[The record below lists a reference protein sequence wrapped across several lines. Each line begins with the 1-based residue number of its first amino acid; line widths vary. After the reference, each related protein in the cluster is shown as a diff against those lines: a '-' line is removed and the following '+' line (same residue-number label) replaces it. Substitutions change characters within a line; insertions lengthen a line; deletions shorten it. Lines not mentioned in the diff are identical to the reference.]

1 MLITEA
7 ELREYWQNGRG
18 QIPAFPPGTRFTPSA
33 QDFLKSQ
40 GLAQGAEQVSPALPA
55 AAQVSQPDL
64 TLQSP
69 PGRRLIIT
77 AQEVDSFIP
86 PGMQKVILHPS
97 VTLTDAAREKLR
109 AAGVRIVPY
118 IESVPSPSPAQPAVG
133 DDALFNQVKSAVLA
147 RLDAPVDEAVLD
159 AVLRKVLA
167 SLARG

>member
-33 QDFLKSQ
+33 QDFLKSL
-40 GLAQGAEQVSPALPA
+40 GLYAGSEPA
-55 AAQVSQPDL
+55 APTPAPATEVL
-64 TLQSP
+64 LQSP

-86 PGMQKVILHPS
+86 PGTQKVILHPS

-109 AAGVRIVPY
+109 AAGVRILPY
-118 IESVPSPSPAQPAVG
+118 IESAPPPAPAQPPV
-133 DDALFNQVKSAVLA
+133 DNEALFNQVKSAVLA

-167 SLARG
+167 SLSV